1 MQERSRGVDR
11 RRFLSVVGTGAAS
24 LGASL
29 AVADA
34 AGAEPSTEVEKANIE
49 VVNRFLHIRWNAT
62 PIDYAALRQ
71 LLSENCVRG
80 GADPRKLET
89 GRDTILKN
97 LKERAGE
104 GVPTRFTYVVRQWAC
119 GPMVMHERY
128 EGSGVG
134 RNDRPP
140 SIGRGVGVFQVED
153 GKITEWRWFGTEN
166 GPGLKI
172 PAGAFKP

>member
-1 MQERSRGVDR
+1 MQERSRVMDR
-11 RRFLSVVGTGAAS
+11 RGFLSVTGAAS

-34 AGAEPSTEVEKANIE
+34 AGAEPSTEIEKANIE

-62 PIDYAALRQ
+62 PIDYAALGR

-89 GRDTILKN
+89 GRETILEN
-97 LKERAGE
+97 LRKRAGE
-104 GVPTRFTYVVRQWAC
+104 GVPTRFTYVVRQWAS
-119 GPMVMHERY
+119 GSIVVHERY
-128 EGSGVG
+128 EGTGVG
-134 RNDRPP
+134 RDGDPP
-140 SIGRGVGVFQVED
+140 IIGRGVGVFQVED
-153 GKITEWRWFGTEN
+153 GKITEWRWFGTES
-166 GPGLKI
+166 GPALKI